1 MENEFVKI
9 TTKTLAVIFTVMFAA
24 TLVGIIF
31 KQVWWHFYTLLVAAI
46 LAIEDSHELV
56 TRFGGLTDVAFQVLL
71 VTGADEPQRQA
82 DGEQRC

>member
-9 TTKTLAVIFTVMFAA
+9 TTKTLAVIFTVMFAT

-46 LAIEDSHELV
+46 LAI
-56 TRFGGLTDVAFQVLL
+56 AFWMEK
-71 VTGADEPQRQA
+71 DDDPSNEPKE
-82 DGEQRC
+82 EQS